1 MQAPRGAGWRPIPL
15 SGMQEEVEGHKGLI
29 VRKALSEL
37 ESTVHILVI
46 THLGPNRS
54 EKQKGMIEKKSY

>member
-1 MQAPRGAGWRPIPL
+1 
-15 SGMQEEVEGHKGLI
+15 MQEEVEGHKGLI